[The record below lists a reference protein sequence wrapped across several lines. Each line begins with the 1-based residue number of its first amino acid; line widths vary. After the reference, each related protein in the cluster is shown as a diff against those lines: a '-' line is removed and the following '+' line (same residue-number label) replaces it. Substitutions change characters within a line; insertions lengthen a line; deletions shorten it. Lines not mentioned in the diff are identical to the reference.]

1 MLDSSSEDSGGEVVR
16 MDHTRDDGSMVSQSM
31 MSASD
36 VVQMGDDD
44 SMVIVRRGSAATN
57 TNTNTMTNTSMA
69 SIGMAG
75 QETESQRQGDD
86 VVDEDSNEGEEESNS

>member
-16 MDHTRDDGSMVSQSM
+16 MDHTRDDGSNVSQSM

-36 VVQMGDDD
+36 VVQMGND
-44 SMVIVRRGSAATN
+44 SMVIVGGGSSAAGTN
-57 TNTNTMTNTSMA
+57 TNTSMA

-75 QETESQRQGDD
+75 LTESQRQGED
-86 VVDEDSNEGEEESNS
+86 VVDEDSDEG

>member
-44 SMVIVRRGSAATN
+44 SMVIVRRGSNA